1 MIKIYSGD
9 IGTIDRETADRLL
22 ACLGAERKER
32 VTRYKR
38 ERDRLLGIGA
48 GALLSLAVSERLQ
61 RGGSNAADTD
71 VVFCEPDA
79 KKGAVCGAHAHRNPG
94 ADMLLIEVDFSS
106 LVTDGFPSPAE
117 LETGKGEH
125 GKPYLKRHTEFHYN
139 LSHSGTKV
147 MLACSDSEI
156 GCDIEKIGPVRERV
170 VKKAFAPAERA
181 YVDAAEGT
189 ERDRRFTEVWT
200 RKESFLKA
208 SGTGIDRVLGTF
220 SVIGEDGQPVKTI
233 VSEEGQY
240 DVYCPAEVSGYE
252 CFLCVKRG

>member
-9 IGTIDRETADRLL
+9 IGTIDQETADRLF
-22 ACLGAERKER
+22 ACLGEERKER

-38 ERDRLLGIGA
+38 EKDRLLGIGA

-61 RGGSNAADTD
+61 REA
-71 VVFCEPDA
+71 
-79 KKGAVCGAHAHRNPG
+79 GAE
-94 ADMLLIEVDFSS
+94 MLLIEVDFSS

-125 GKPYLKRHTEFHYN
+125 GKPYLKKHPEFHYN